1 MKRLLFL
8 FIILASITTIAQQQ
22 YSVNG
27 ETYML
32 QKEVDGPLTLLWN
45 SIDNEYRYFL
55 QKDNTIT
62 ELKNTKV
69 NGDYQAE
76 YKEVLQLQTSDASLA
91 VDDVK
96 LTLPSLRDFVVRY
109 NKQVDSTYTS
119 EKKSI
124 QLKTRLGAFVGAS
137 NNVYYTNP
145 DNTVLPAF
153 GVDFEIIDEVKLK
166 RHAIVFRFKQLLKNS
181 DYDFSNSEF
190 SLNYRFKFIKRS
202 AIDVFVNTK
211 IVAYSYASR
220 DVIFINGSGNE
231 ERITGSGGDLQTP
244 GAFGLGADIA
254 LGNGYLT
261 VSYNDIVAIGRES
274 SDEFPVDFTVGYK
287 FNL

>member
-8 FIILASITTIAQQQ
+8 AILLISITGIAQQQ
-22 YSVNG
+22 YTVNG
-27 ETYML
+27 KTYTL
-32 QKEVDGPLTLLWN
+32 QKEVDGPLALLWN

-55 QKDNTIT
+55 QKGNTLT

-69 NGDYQAE
+69 NGDYQEE
-76 YKEVLQLQTSDASLA
+76 YKEVLQTQTSETSLA
-91 VDDVK
+91 VNDVK
-96 LTLPSLRDFVVRY
+96 LTLPSLRDFVIAH
-109 NKQVDSTYTS
+109 NKKVDPTFIS

-124 QLKTRLGAFVGAS
+124 QLKTRLGGFVGGS
-137 NNVYYTNP
+137 NNVYFTNP
-145 DNTVLPAF
+145 DNTILPVL

-166 RHAIVFRFKQLLKNS
+166 RHSIVFRFKQLLKNS
-181 DYDFSNSEF
+181 NYDFSNSEF
-190 SLNYRFKFIKRS
+190 SLNYRFKFIKNK

-220 DVIFINGSGNE
+220 DIVFTNGNGNE
-231 ERITGSGGDLQTP
+231 ERITGSGGDLQVP
-244 GAFGLGADIA
+244 GAFGLGADFA
-254 LGNGYLT
+254 LGDGYIT
-261 VSYNDIVAIGRES
+261 VSYNDIVAIGLES